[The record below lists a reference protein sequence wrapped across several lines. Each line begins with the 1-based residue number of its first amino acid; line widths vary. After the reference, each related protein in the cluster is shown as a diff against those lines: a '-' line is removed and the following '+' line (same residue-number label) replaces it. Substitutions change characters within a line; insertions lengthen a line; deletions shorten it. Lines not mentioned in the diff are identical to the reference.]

1 MDGAATPD
9 ISRQLAHAKI
19 LPLLV
24 RLTIPIT
31 VAQLVNALYSIVD
44 RMYIGHMPGSG
55 TLALSGIGLTFPVI
69 MVIAA
74 FSCLPGMGGAP
85 MAAIAMGAGDRP
97 KAQRYLNN
105 ALTMLLIIST
115 ILTIGCML
123 ILDPMLLAF
132 GASEATLP
140 YARQYLG
147 IYLTGTVF
155 IEIAMGLN
163 PFINTQGY
171 TGIGTLT
178 IVIGALLNIVLDP
191 IFIYG
196 LDLGI
201 SGAAIATVIS
211 QMVSAIWVV
220 RFLCSKKSLLRL
232 DLQDMKP
239 DREVIRS
246 TFALGISPFTFRI
259 NESIVVI
266 ILNRL
271 LLYYGGAAGELHV
284 ASMAILSSIGQI
296 FFMPLI
302 GVISGAQPILSYNM
316 GAKNFLRL
324 QDTVKYARILSISC
338 AFAMWLAMILFPGV
352 LSQLF
357 TRDAELI
364 RLTSMT
370 MRIMFCT
377 VVVLGL
383 QMVNQNAFVAMG
395 NSRYSFLFGIMRKLL
410 LLVPLAFLLPHWF
423 GVWGIY
429 MAEAISNLLT
439 TIVTHLVFNRY
450 MNGLKERFIAA

>member
-1 MDGAATPD
+1 MDRTAIPD
-9 ISRQLAHAKI
+9 ISRQLANAKI

-24 RLTIPIT
+24 RLTIPVTI
-31 VAQLVNALYSIVD
+31 AQLVNALYSIVD

-55 TLALSGIGLTFPVI
+55 TLALSGVGLAFPII

-74 FSCLPGMGGAP
+74 VSCLPGMGGAP
-85 MAAIAMGAGDRP
+85 MAAIAMGSGERR

-105 ALTMLLIIST
+105 AFTMLLIIST
-115 ILTIGCML
+115 ILTIGCLL

-147 IYLTGTVF
+147 IYLTGTIF

-220 RFLCSKKSLLRL
+220 RFLCSKKSHLRL

-271 LLYYGGAAGELHV
+271 LLYYGGASGELHV

-316 GAKNFLRL
+316 GAKNYPRL

-338 AFAMWLAMILFPGV
+338 AFAMWLVMILFPGV

-364 RLTSMT
+364 RLTAMT

-450 MNGLKERFIAA
+450 MSGLKEQFIAA

>member
-1 MDGAATPD
+1 MDHTAKPH
-9 ISRQLAHAKI
+9 ISRQLANAKI
-19 LPLLV
+19 LPLLI
-24 RLTIPIT
+24 RLTIPVT

-44 RMYIGHMPGSG
+44 RMYIGHMPGTG
-55 TLALSGIGLTFPVI
+55 TLALSGMGLTFPII
-69 MVIAA
+69 MVITA

-85 MAAIAMGAGDRP
+85 IAAIAIGAGDRHL
-97 KAQRYLNN
+97 AQRYLNN
-105 ALTMLLIIST
+105 AFTMLLMISA
-115 ILTIGCML
+115 ILTIGCLL
-123 ILDPMLLAF
+123 ILDPMLMAF

-155 IEIAMGLN
+155 MEIAMGLN
-163 PFINTQGY
+163 PFINTQGH

-178 IVIGALLNIVLDP
+178 IVMGALLNIVLDP
-191 IFIYG
+191 IFIYV

-201 SGAAIATVIS
+201 SGAAMATVIS
-211 QMVSAIWVV
+211 QMVSAAWVL

-232 DLQDMKP
+232 NFQDMKP
-239 DREVIRS
+239 DRQVIRA
-246 TFALGISPFTFRI
+246 TCALGVSPFTFRI

-271 LLYYGGAAGELHV
+271 LLYYGGAAGELHL
-284 ASMAILSSIGQI
+284 ASMAILSSLGQI

-302 GVISGAQPILSYNM
+302 GIISGAQPILSYNM
-316 GAKNFLRL
+316 GAKNYSRL
-324 QDTVKYARILSISC
+324 QDTVKYARVLSIAC
-338 AFAMWLAMILFPGV
+338 ALTMWLAMILFPGV

-364 RLTSMT
+364 RLTTMT

-377 VVVLGL
+377 VAVLGL

-395 NSRYSFLFGIMRKLL
+395 NAQYSFLFGIMRKLL
-410 LLVPLAFLLPHWF
+410 ILVPLAFLLPHWF
-423 GVWGIY
+423 GVWGVY
-429 MAEAISNLLT
+429 MAEAVSNLLT
-439 TIVTHLVFNRY
+439 TIVTHLVFTRY
-450 MNGLKERFIAA
+450 MRGLKARFEAA